1 MTARR
6 ERSKEVFAQGLRF
19 LPGGVNSPVRS
30 FQGVGGNPVVMAS
43 GAGSRIQD
51 VDGNEYIDYC
61 GSWGPLVLGHAHE
74 AVIKAVADAAGR
86 GLTFGTATEA
96 EVHLAGLVCAA
107 VPTLEMVRFVSSG
120 TEATMTALR
129 LARAYTGRDKV
140 LKFEGCY
147 HGHSDG
153 LLVQAGSGLAT
164 LSLPGSAGVP
174 PAYAAETLLAPFND
188 IEAIDALFRERGDE
202 IAAVIVEPV
211 AANMGVVLPGPG
223 FLEALRVLCSD
234 AGSLLIFDE
243 VVTGFRV
250 GLGGHQ
256 QLCGVAPDITCLG
269 KVIGGGMPVGALGG
283 RRDVMEKL
291 APLGPVYQAG
301 TLSGNPLAMAAGLA
315 TLEAVS
321 AEGFFE
327 TLEERADSLV
337 DGVRKLLARMNVPA
351 QVNQCGSMF
360 TIFFSDSPVIDYPSA
375 READT
380 QRYARFFHALLEE
393 SVYFPP
399 SQFETAFVS
408 AAHTQADIDAT
419 LYGVEAALR
428 SLKLD

>member
-1 MTARR
+1 MTARH
-6 ERSKEVFAQGLRF
+6 EHSKEVFAEGLRF

-30 FQGVGGNPVVMAS
+30 FQGVGGDPVVMAS

-51 VDGNEYIDYC
+51 VDGNGYIDYC
-61 GSWGPLVLGHAHE
+61 GSWGPLVLGHAH
-74 AVIKAVADAAGR
+74 KAVVEVVASAAGR

-107 VPTLEMVRFVSSG
+107 VPTLERVRFVSSG

-174 PAYAAETLLAPFND
+174 PAYAAETLVAPFND

-250 GLGGHQ
+250 GLGGYQ
-256 QLCGVAPDITCLG
+256 QLCGVAPDLTCLG

-283 RRDVMEKL
+283 RRDVMERL

-327 TLEERADSLV
+327 ALEERADSLV
-337 DGVRKLLARMNVPA
+337 DGVRKLVARMEVPA

-360 TIFFSDSPVIDYPSA
+360 TIFFSDSPVIDYASA
-375 READT
+375 RKADT
-380 QRYARFFHALLEE
+380 RSYARFFHALLEE
-393 SVYFPP
+393 GVYLPP

-408 AAHTQADIDAT
+408 DAHTQADIDST
-419 LYGVEAALR
+419 LDAVEAALR
-428 SLKLD
+428 SLRLD